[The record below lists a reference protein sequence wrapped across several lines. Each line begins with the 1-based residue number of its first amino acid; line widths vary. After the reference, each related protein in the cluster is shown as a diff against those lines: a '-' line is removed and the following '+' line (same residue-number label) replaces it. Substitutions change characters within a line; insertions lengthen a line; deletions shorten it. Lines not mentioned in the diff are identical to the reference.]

1 MTEITRLEK
10 AALLT
15 AGAGASFMTLL
26 WNLAVTVESDATA
39 VFWLRILFAAVS
51 FTAFDLQLWSV
62 VARGWSISGIAAL
75 VIISGLSGAIG
86 LEVAGVVDWPA
97 LHAAPALALAAF
109 GAHLMISRAAT
120 TTTTTAP
127 DQPNVTNTQINIGTL
142 PRTLAQFA
150 AARRAELSDITPEQF
165 ALEIGTSVRSVEKLL
180 GSAAVIT
187 TTQED

>member
-1 MTEITRLEK
+1 MEITRLEK

-26 WNLAVTVESDATA
+26 WNLAVTVESDAAA

-86 LEVAGVVDWPA
+86 LEVSGVVDWPA

-120 TTTTTAP
+120 TTTAP
-127 DQPNVTNTQINIGTL
+127 EQPSVTNTQINIGTL
-142 PRTLAQFA
+142 PRTFADFA
-150 AARRAELSDITPEQF
+150 AARARELPDATPAQLAA
-165 ALEIGTSVRSVEKLL
+165 ALGTSESTVRRLL
-180 GSAAVIT
+180 DRVAVVT
-187 TTQED
+187 NNAEDER